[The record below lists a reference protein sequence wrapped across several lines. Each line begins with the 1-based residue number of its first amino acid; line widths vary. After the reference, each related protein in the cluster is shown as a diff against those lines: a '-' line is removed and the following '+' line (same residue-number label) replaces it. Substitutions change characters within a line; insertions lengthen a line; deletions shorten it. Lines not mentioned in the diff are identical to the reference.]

1 MSVACASCLADVP
14 NADHDGESGRFQ
26 YHAACLRRLF
36 GVARAPRIGIETA
49 KLHSVAL
56 AMTGRS
62 TLSGVQRKLSVGL
75 DAEKTTL
82 QVEVAGARYLLKPE
96 AGAYPE
102 LPANEHLSTRIARA
116 FGLATA
122 ENGLFPLA
130 DGTPAFVAKRFD
142 RTDDGRKR
150 RMEDFCQLSEVPAKE
165 KYGSTAER
173 CAKIV
178 ARFATEPR
186 LETLA
191 LFRRFVFAYWTGDG
205 DLHLKNLSL
214 LADEE
219 GRQTLAPAYDLVST
233 HLVIPDDPLALP
245 IVGKKSGLKRA
256 TWLEFARRI
265 DLPEKAAGRVLA
277 RPSAILSE
285 AESHVDRSFLSAPF
299 RAAYAAL
306 LRDRAASFVA

>member
-1 MSVACASCLADVP
+1 MSVACAACLADVP
-14 NADHDGESGRFQ
+14 NDDRDGVAGRFQ

-36 GVARAPRIGIETA
+36 GVARAPRIEIETA

-75 DAEKTTL
+75 DAAKTTL
-82 QVEVAGARYLLKPE
+82 QVEVAGARYVLKPD

-102 LPANEHLSTRIARA
+102 LPANEHLSTRLARA

-130 DGTPAFVAKRFD
+130 DGTPAFVATRFD

-150 RMEDFCQLSEVPAKE
+150 RMEDFCQLAEVPAKE
-165 KYGSTAER
+165 KYALSAER

-178 ARFATEPR
+178 AAFASEPPI
-186 LETLA
+186 ETLT
-191 LFRRFVFAYWTGDG
+191 LYRRFVFAYWSGDG
-205 DLHLKNLSL
+205 DHHLKNLSL
-214 LADEE
+214 LADDE
-219 GRQTLAPAYDLVST
+219 GRHRLAPAYDLVST

-245 IVGKKSGLKRA
+245 IDGKKSGLKRA

-265 DLPEKAAGRVLA
+265 GLPEKAAARVLS
-277 RPSAILSE
+277 RPSAILAE
-285 AESHVDRSFLSAPF
+285 AESLVSRSFLSAPF

-306 LRDRAASFVA
+306 LRERAASFVA